1 MNDHDNDTTLIPDNK
16 DTPPLADELQ
26 PIADNEG
33 GRRTTTPRVIQSA
46 RRTQAFA
53 AGGDPGKM
61 RAADAD
67 RDRVVERLNIAYSE
81 GRLSKDEHDG
91 RLENALSARTY
102 ADLDQLVTDLPA
114 TRATAVTSVAKTNGL
129 ALASLACSHS
139 SSSGRRWPSRRSCSA
154 T

>member
-1 MNDHDNDTTLIPDNK
+1 MNDHDNDTTLIQDNK

-81 GRLSKDEHDG
+81 GRLSKDEHNG
-91 RLENALSARTY
+91 RLEPVAPFRVAGVKGFRLNPTLARY
-102 ADLDQLVTDLPA
+102 VKSKL
-114 TRATAVTSVAKTNGL
+114 G
-129 ALASLACSHS
+129 SLE
-139 SSSGRRWPSRRSCSA
+139 P
-154 T
+154 